1 MSFET
6 SLTNL
11 NATQDQ
17 IDESDNYQIF
27 EHVGPGIPEEH
38 KEDKDYEIVKS
49 ELEVIESMVKVR
61 CCTVI

>member
-1 MSFET
+1 
-6 SLTNL
+6 
-11 NATQDQ
+11 
-17 IDESDNYQIF
+17 
-27 EHVGPGIPEEH
+27 VGPGIPEEH